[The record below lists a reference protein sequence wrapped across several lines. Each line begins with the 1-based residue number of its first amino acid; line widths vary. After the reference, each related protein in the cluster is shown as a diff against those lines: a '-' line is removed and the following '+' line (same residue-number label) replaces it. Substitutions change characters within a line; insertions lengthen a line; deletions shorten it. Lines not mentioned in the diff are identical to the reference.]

1 MFTRILLGLGIIV
14 VGYLMALKTNW
25 FLDILG
31 PVEWAERH
39 IVGGGTRTFY
49 KLLGMLIII
58 IGIIVVTDLY
68 DEIIGG
74 LVRSIF

>member
-1 MFTRILLGLGIIV
+1 
-14 VGYLMALKTNW
+14 
-25 FLDILG
+25 
-31 PVEWAERH
+31 
-39 IVGGGTRTFY
+39 
-49 KLLGMLIII
+49 MLIII